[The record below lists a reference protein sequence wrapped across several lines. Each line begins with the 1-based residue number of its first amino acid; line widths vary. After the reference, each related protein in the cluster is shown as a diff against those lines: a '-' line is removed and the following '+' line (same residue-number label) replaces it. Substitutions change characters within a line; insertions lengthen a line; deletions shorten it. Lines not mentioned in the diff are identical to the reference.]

1 MFSISKAT
9 GSPILSLLLVFCM
22 TFSLLPGTAYAA
34 VGDLLG
40 NSPRENQ
47 ALLEELE
54 NLTGQDGEA
63 IQALLEQ
70 YGLLDEDGNL
80 VTDKTVELDGVAYT
94 LDEIEA
100 LLNDPDTDLGQ
111 VGYVDGV
118 PIALG
123 DLRTIIAIEREL
135 QRIQETYFS
144 GKVFEGESLTNLND
158 LMEQLQNDGISVNAG
173 AAAST
178 VVMDVSNFTS
188 VDVDSALS
196 KSGDTAP
203 LPEGTVLSVDV
214 RLDAE
219 LAAGLESVGVALA
232 DQTARLTR
240 ENPTATLTYVAEAD
254 ERPSVLIMPYSDTS
268 VPDYA
273 YGQLAGAVQFS
284 NAKGFV
290 FKNGNDYSDSHTV
303 RVTKDVE
310 VPDLSTKWVQ
320 NSWQGQSQWSP
331 DVTFEFLTTVDK
343 SSNDALGIEN
353 SAPDATRETVNEFI
367 RFLQG
372 AKGFTDANPVTDEND
387 AVQFKL
393 TVGSLN
399 AYCIYKIRLNAWN
412 YDPAT
417 DTNMYFLPEE
427 EEANVDR
434 VDQHTLNYGL
444 HFTMSDGTSHP
455 STFANIGTVH
465 GDPTP
470 LEFQAS
476 TKLGTNAV
484 PEKLE
489 VRGGID
495 FDGTSE
501 NTYGMLN
508 NTAVELVNDGKA
520 PGLNSIT
527 APSATYR
534 PGQLVPVVLSFN
546 ELVYVSDDAS
556 ISINGKTF
564 TADDLHMSKAGN
576 QILLWY
582 TVQKVDGAQV
592 TITSCSGITD
602 IFGNEADINV
612 TDEDAKL
619 ESALL
624 RDAATEV
631 SARYQA
637 L

>member
-1 MFSISKAT
+1 MNRLKKRM
-9 GSPILSLLLVFCM
+9 LSLLLAFCM

-144 GKVFEGESLTNLND
+144 GKVFEGEALDNLND

-178 VVMDVSNFTS
+178 VVMDVSSFDAVAADGS
-188 VDVDSALS
+188 ISAS
-196 KSGDTAP
+196 FQAQAGITY
-203 LPEGTVLSVDV
+203 SVDV
-214 RLDAE
+214 RLE
-219 LAAGLESVGVALA
+219 SGLAGLQSVTVSLGDAS
-232 DQTARLTR
+232 QTLNSDMAS
-240 ENPTATLTYVAEAD
+240 ATLTYDAASAGPVSLTVHPA
-254 ERPSVLIMPYSDTS
+254 SGTS

-273 YGQLAGAVQFS
+273 YGELAGAVQFS

-290 FKNGNDYSDSHTV
+290 FQNGNDYSDSHTV

-320 NSWQGQSQWSP
+320 NSWQGQSQWSA
-331 DVTFEFLTTVDK
+331 DITFEFLTNVDT
-343 SSNDALGIEN
+343 SSNEKLGISSHARTDVN
-353 SAPDATRETVNEFI
+353 RVTVNEFI

-393 TVGSLN
+393 TVDSLD
-399 AYCIYKIRLNAWN
+399 AICIYNIRLYAWN
-412 YDPAT
+412 AGRWGTP
-417 DTNMYFLPEE
+417 NMYFLPEE
-427 EEANVDR
+427 ADR
-434 VDQHTLNYGL
+434 VDLKTENYGL
-444 HFTMSDGTSHP
+444 TFTNSNGTHP
-455 STFANIGTVH
+455 SEFANIGSNAAGTS
-465 GDPTP
+465 
-470 LEFQAS
+470 LIFQAS
-476 TKLGTNAV
+476 TKLGTEAV

-489 VRGGID
+489 VRGGMYNGNGETIEENSQ
-495 FDGTSE
+495 GTLS
-501 NTYGMLN
+501 
-508 NTAVELVNDGKA
+508 NTAVELVEELTTGK
-520 PGLNSIT
+520 N
-527 APSATYR
+527 
-534 PGQLVPVVLSFN
+534 
-546 ELVYVSDDAS
+546 
-556 ISINGKTF
+556 
-564 TADDLHMSKAGN
+564 
-576 QILLWY
+576 
-582 TVQKVDGAQV
+582 
-592 TITSCSGITD
+592 
-602 IFGNEADINV
+602 
-612 TDEDAKL
+612 
-619 ESALL
+619 
-624 RDAATEV
+624 
-631 SARYQA
+631 
-637 L
+637 